1 MNDDLYEQ
9 LAIALDRLPNGFP
22 RTPARTE
29 IKLLKWIFSPEEA
42 LLASQL
48 TGTME

>member
-22 RTPARTE
+22 RTPERTE
-29 IKLLKWIFSPEEA
+29 IKLLKFHFTQSVP
-42 LLASQL
+42 L
-48 TGTME
+48 G